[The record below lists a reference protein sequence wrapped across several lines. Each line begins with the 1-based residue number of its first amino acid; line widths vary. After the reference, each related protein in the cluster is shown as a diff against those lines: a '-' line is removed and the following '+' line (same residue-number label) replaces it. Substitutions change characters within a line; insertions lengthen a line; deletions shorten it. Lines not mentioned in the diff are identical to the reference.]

1 MAGGKVSFDICN
13 LSRVWRVIATDVQT
27 WGEASMSSQNE
38 VPGGAT
44 IVITTGAEAKL
55 FVNKGS
61 AQDIRIEFIGNL
73 EPVDLNDDGPAGK
86 SAPDMSK
93 AELDEATFSKQ
104 LAGHLYKQVHSGEI
118 GKIVLIADPDTLG
131 ELRPLLHKEVQDAI
145 VSELAK
151 TLTNH
156 SVDHIERSL
165 RSA

>member
-1 MAGGKVSFDICN
+1 MKRPFQSSWPAICTSRFMRGK
-13 LSRVWRVIATDVQT
+13 
-27 WGEASMSSQNE
+27 
-38 VPGGAT
+38 
-44 IVITTGAEAKL
+44 
-55 FVNKGS
+55 
-61 AQDIRIEFIGNL
+61 
-73 EPVDLNDDGPAGK
+73 
-86 SAPDMSK
+86 
-93 AELDEATFSKQ
+93 
-104 LAGHLYKQVHSGEI
+104 I